1 MPNFGTPF
9 SGNTSDRKLTNEEL
23 IRAIRLMIASE
34 YEAVQLYTQLA
45 ESIDDDMS
53 IKVLMSIADEEKVH
67 AGEFLKLLFYLSPDE
82 KKFYDK
88 GEKEVGDIIIT
99 HKATSPHLKKEEVVV
114 DYDTVFSKLLIEWNI
129 DSTSVLSQV
138 KRKEFFNSVSARL
151 EEEKRKIGE
160 TEE

>member
-9 SGNTSDRKLTNEEL
+9 SGNTSNRKLTNEEL

-99 HKATSPHLKKEEVVV
+99 HKATSPHLKKEEVV